1 MIFIIISVQEVL
13 EIVSEWCSSVKMVA
27 RITPVMLSHLVVL
40 AAACVSLTVATDPAY
55 RLNTPIVPQSYAI
68 SITPF
73 FDTRDVNAFTF
84 DGEVTITFQTSSV
97 TNQIKL
103 HSEDLTFTENDI
115 TITNGNTVVPLNT
128 ANALEFVTNYTF
140 ALINLQGDLA
150 IDTTYTLKIVYR
162 GPIRSDLSGFYRNYY
177 YENGVKKWLGSTQ
190 MEPTHAR
197 KVFPCFDEPH
207 LKATF
212 TMTIDRP
219 QGFQPSRANMKM
231 QTSVSLGNGYVR
243 EIFFPTPK
251 MSTYL
256 VAFLVSE
263 FQAANYATNGS
274 RELGVF
280 TRPEAK
286 NQSAYAFDIGQK
298 VVDALGAYFGIDF
311 YSVDPNLKL
320 DHVALVDFNAG
331 AMENWGLVTYRESLM
346 LYVPEEST
354 PYYKYRVAQIVA
366 HETTHMWFG
375 NLVTCHWWSNT
386 WLNEGFAN
394 YFQDFITSLI
404 EPEVGAG
411 DQLVVG
417 SVYSA
422 YDADSSPD
430 SAPITNEDVNSPA
443 DISKHFGT
451 ISYQKAGSVIRM
463 MHNLIGDEGFILGL
477 NFYLNDN
484 KFNVGYP
491 DLMFNALNEG
501 AKSARSLEQ
510 YEVNTNVDDVM
521 EPWISQAGH
530 PLLDVNVN
538 YETETVY
545 LSQKRFYYNSSYE
558 SNELYPIPITYTTG
572 ASPNFNNLK
581 PAFIMYNKTD
591 NFKVSNLSQNWVILN
606 LQETGLY
613 RVNYDEHSW
622 DLIAAALKSD
632 QREQIHYLNRAKIVN
647 DLFALYFSDT
657 VSFSRLTDV
666 FEFLE
671 NETEYAVWFAAVRGL
686 NKMRN
691 MFKGADVITE
701 IENYIV
707 KLTSSAITTIGYEVK
722 ASEGTVDQRNRMQ
735 VLDIACKAGH
745 AGCIDFAK
753 QTFKKFKDEGV
764 AVPPSLRP
772 LTYCN
777 GLKYGNEEDFEFLW
791 NQMMKTNVANDRTEI
806 MNALGCSS
814 SEIKLKEYLYS
825 MQEEDTI
832 RTQDLTVPVSSVL
845 SNHKNVDLVLNE
857 LQNKYD
863 DWVAIYGSSMD
874 SVLTTVASLL
884 HDHDFDAFEQWLSNC
899 SKCSQASMKAAS
911 SSLATARANAN
922 WVQKHK
928 EEIASIFKNS
938 ASLTS
943 LSLNVVFVCLT
954 AFFLKL

>member
-1 MIFIIISVQEVL
+1 
-13 EIVSEWCSSVKMVA
+13 MVA
-27 RITPVMLSHLVVL
+27 GKTPVMLSHLVLL

-68 SITPF
+68 SLTPF

-84 DGEVTITFQTSSV
+84 NGEVTITFQTTSV

-103 HSEDLTFTENDI
+103 HSEDLNFTETDI
-115 TITNGNTVVPLNT
+115 TLTNGNTAVPLNT
-128 ANALEFVTNYTF
+128 ASALEFVTNYTF

-150 IDTTYTLKIVYR
+150 VNTVYTLKIVYR
-162 GPIRSDLSGFYRNYY
+162 GPIRTDLKGFYRNYY
-177 YENGVKKWLGSTQ
+177 YENGVKKWLGTTQ
-190 MEPTHAR
+190 MEPVHAR

-212 TMTIDRP
+212 TLTIDRP
-219 QGFQPSRANMKM
+219 EAFQPTRANTKM

-263 FQAANYATNGS
+263 YEAAYYATNGT
-274 RELGVF
+274 RELGVY
-280 TRPEAK
+280 TRPDAK
-286 NQSAYAFDIGQK
+286 NQSAYAFDISQR

-311 YSVDPNLKL
+311 YGVDPNLKL
-320 DHVALVDFNAG
+320 DHVAVVDFNSG
-331 AMENWGLVTYRESLM
+331 AMENWGLVTYRESLL

-394 YFQDFITSLI
+394 YFQDYITSLI

-411 DQLVVG
+411 DQLVIG

-422 YDADSSPD
+422 YDADSTPD
-430 SAPITNEDVNSPA
+430 SNPITNNNVNSP
-443 DISKHFGT
+443 DEISGHFGT

-463 MHNLIGDEGFILGL
+463 MHNLLGDEGFILGL

-491 DLMFNALNEG
+491 DLMFTALNEG
-501 AKSARSLEQ
+501 AQSAKSLEQ
-510 YEVNTNVDDVM
+510 YEAYTNVDDVM
-521 EPWISQAGH
+521 EPWITQAGH

-545 LSQKRFYYNSSYE
+545 LSQKRFYSNSSYE

-572 ASPNFNNLK
+572 ASPDFNNLK
-581 PAFIMYNKTD
+581 PNFIMYNKTD
-591 NFKVSNLSQNWVILN
+591 YFKVSNLSQNWVILN

-613 RVNYDEHSW
+613 RVNYDDHSW
-622 DLIAAALKSD
+622 DLISAALKSD
-632 QREQIHYLNRAKIVN
+632 QREKIHYLNRAKIVN
-647 DLFALYFSDT
+647 DLFALYFADT
-657 VSFSRLTDV
+657 ISFSRLTDV

-686 NKMRN
+686 NKMRS
-691 MFKGADVITE
+691 MFKGAEVIND
-701 IENYIV
+701 IENYII
-707 KLTSSAITTIGYEVK
+707 KLTSSAINKIGYEAK
-722 ASEGTVDQRNRMQ
+722 ASEGTVEGRHRMQ
-735 VLDIACKAGH
+735 ILDIACKAGH
-745 AGCIDFAK
+745 TGCIDFAK
-753 QTFKKFKDEGV
+753 ETFRKFKDEGV

-772 LTYCN
+772 VTYCN
-777 GLKYGNEEDFEFLW
+777 GLKYGDEEDFDFLW
-791 NQMMKTNVANDRTEI
+791 NRMVSTNIANERTEI

-825 MQEEDTI
+825 LQKEELI
-832 RTQDLTVPVSSVL
+832 LTQDLTVPVSSVL
-845 SNHKNVDLVLNE
+845 SNPKNVDLVLNE
-857 LQNKYD
+857 LQNNYD

-884 HDHDFDAFEQWLSNC
+884 HDDDFDAFEEWLSTC
-899 SKCSQASMKAAS
+899 AKCSQDSVKAAS

-922 WVQKHK
+922 WVQKHTD
-928 EEIASIFKNS
+928 EIAKTFRNS
-938 ASLTS
+938 ASVMG
-943 LSLNVVFVCLT
+943 LSLNVVFLCLT
-954 AFFLKL
+954 ALLLKM